1 MRKVRRII
9 SVFMALCMI
18 CAMSVFASAEEAAIS
33 AIPDY
38 GRKGSVTVDI
48 ISTDTGKAIAG
59 GKLTL
64 YKVAEAVDED
74 GNNIFRLTKAF
85 KESGVELEEITESD
99 SGAEE
104 LASRLEAYVNSHKL
118 AGETV
123 TVDDKGKAVWKD
135 LELGLYLIVNTTAA
149 EGYAQVNTFLI
160 SVPRYLDGSYVY
172 DVTASPKMGTADKLA
187 STTPNPK
194 PAVSGGK
201 LPQTGQ
207 LWWPVPVMAIV
218 GMLFVMFGWYRRR
231 RFGEK

>member
-9 SVFMALCMI
+9 SVFMVLCTI
-18 CAMSVFASAEEAAIS
+18 CAMSAFAFAEEAAMS

-48 ISTDTGKAIAG
+48 ISTDTGKAIPG

-64 YKVAEAVDED
+64 YKVAEAADED
-74 GNNIFRLTKAF
+74 GNNIFRLTEAF
-85 KESGVELEEITESD
+85 KDSGVELEEVTESD
-99 SGAEE
+99 SGAAE
-104 LASRLEAYVNSHKL
+104 LASRLEAYVNSHKP

-123 TVDDKGKAVWKD
+123 TVDDKGQAVWKN

-149 EGYAQVNTFLI
+149 EGYAPVNTFLI

-187 STTPNPK
+187 SKTPNSK

-207 LWWPVPVMAIV
+207 LWWPVPVMAIA

-231 RFGEK
+231 RLGEK

>member
-9 SVFMALCMI
+9 SVLMALCMI
-18 CAMSVFASAEEAAIS
+18 CGMSVFASAEEAAMS

-48 ISTDTGKAIAG
+48 ISTDTGKAIPG

-64 YKVAEAVDED
+64 YQVAEAADQD
-74 GNNIFRLTKAF
+74 GNNIFRLTETF
-85 KESGVELEEITESD
+85 KESGIELEEITESD

-104 LASRLEAYVNSHKL
+104 LASRLEAYANSHKL
-118 AGETV
+118 AGKTV
-123 TVDDKGKAVWKD
+123 TVDDKGQAVWTD

-149 EGYAQVNTFLI
+149 EGYAPVNTFLI

-172 DVTASPKMGTADKLA
+172 DVTASPKMGTADKSA
-187 STTPNPK
+187 SKTPNPK

-218 GMLFVMFGWYRRR
+218 GIIFVMFGWYRRR
-231 RFGEK
+231 RFGER

>member
-1 MRKVRRII
+1 MRKVRRVI
-9 SVFMALCMI
+9 SAFMALCMI
-18 CAMSVFASAEEAAIS
+18 CAMSVFAFAEETAIS
-33 AIPDY
+33 DIPDY

-48 ISTDTGKAIAG
+48 ISADTGKGIPG

-64 YKVAEAVDED
+64 YKVAEAAGKD
-74 GNNIFRLTKAF
+74 GNNIFRLTEAF
-85 KESGVELEEITESD
+85 KESGVEPEKITESD
-99 SGAEE
+99 SGAGE

-123 TVDDKGKAVWKD
+123 TADDKGQAVWKD

-149 EGYAQVNTFLI
+149 EGYASVNTFLI

-172 DVTASPKMGTADKLA
+172 DVTASPKIETANNSAPKI
-187 STTPNPK
+187 PNPK
-194 PAVSGGK
+194 PVVSGEK

-218 GMLFVMFGWYRRR
+218 GMLFVMLGWYRRR